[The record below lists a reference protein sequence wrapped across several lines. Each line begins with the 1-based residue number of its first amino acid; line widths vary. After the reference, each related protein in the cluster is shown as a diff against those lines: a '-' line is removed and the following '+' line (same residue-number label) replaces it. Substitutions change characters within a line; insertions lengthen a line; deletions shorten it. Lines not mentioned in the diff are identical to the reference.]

1 MSVAFRFLTAGESHG
16 EALVAV
22 IDGVPAGLPL
32 AEAHI
37 NEDLARRQRG
47 YGRGGRMKIERD
59 QVRILSGVRWGATLG
74 SPITLEIP
82 NRDWEN
88 WKTTMAVGAPEPGV
102 AQKQVTRPRP
112 GHADLAGAKKYG
124 HHDIRNVLERS
135 SARETTA
142 RVAVAG
148 IAKRLLAEF
157 GVTILSH
164 VTEIGPVRIAPG
176 LDLAWEEVRRRA
188 EASEV
193 RCADP
198 AAEAAMIAAIDE
210 AKARGDTLGG
220 VFEVVALGCPVGLGS
235 YVQWDRRLD
244 GRLAQAFC
252 SIQAIK
258 GCELGLGFETAR
270 RPGSA
275 VHDEILFDA
284 ESGFKRASNNAGGLE
299 GGVTNGQPVVV
310 RAAMKPLS
318 TLRTP
323 LRSVDVAT
331 KEAVEAVVERS
342 DVCAVPAAGIVG
354 EAMMAV
360 ALADAF
366 LEKFGGD
373 SLAEIRRN
381 YDAYLDGLK
390 RW

>member
-1 MSVAFRFLTAGESHG
+1 MSLAFRFLTAGESHG

-32 AEAHI
+32 TEADL
-37 NEDLARRQRG
+37 NLDLARRQKG
-47 YGRGGRMKIERD
+47 YGRGGRMKIEQDRA
-59 QVRILSGVRWGATLG
+59 RILSGVRWGVTLG
-74 SPITLEIP
+74 SPLALTIA

-88 WKTTMAVGAPEPGV
+88 WKATMAVAPPEPD
-102 AQKQVTRPRP
+102 APAKHVTRPRP
-112 GHADLAGAKKYG
+112 GHADLAGAMKYG
-124 HHDIRNVLERS
+124 HRDIRNVLERS

-148 IAKRLLAEF
+148 VARRLLGEF
-157 GVTILSH
+157 GVEILSH
-164 VTEIGPVRIAPG
+164 VVEIGGVRAAG
-176 LDLAWEEVRRRA
+176 LELPWGEIRRRA

-198 AAEAAMIAAIDE
+198 EAEARMIAAIDQ
-210 AKARGDTLGG
+210 ARDKGDTLGG
-220 VFEVVALGCPVGLGS
+220 IFEVVALGCPVGLGS

-244 GRLAQAFC
+244 GRLAQAVL

-258 GCELGLGFETAR
+258 GVEVGLGFETAR
-270 RPGSA
+270 RPGSQ
-275 VHDEILFDA
+275 VHDEILYDPDR
-284 ESGFKRASNNAGGLE
+284 GFKRSTNNAGGLE

-323 LRSVDVAT
+323 LRSVDVET

-354 EAMMAV
+354 EAMV
-360 ALADAF
+360 AIVLAQAF

-373 SLAEIRRN
+373 SLEEIRRN
-381 YDAYLDGLK
+381 YNQYQDSLK
-390 RW
+390 NW

>member
-1 MSVAFRFLTAGESHG
+1 MFRFLTAGESHG

-32 AEAHI
+32 VEADI

-47 YGRGGRMKIERD
+47 YGRGGRMKIEKD

-74 SPITLEIP
+74 SPITLQIS

-88 WKTTMAVGAPEPGV
+88 WKATMAVGEPPAG
-102 AQKQVTRPRP
+102 AARKEVTRPRP
-112 GHADLAGAKKYG
+112 GHADLAGAMKYG

-148 IAKRLLAEF
+148 VARRLLAEF
-157 GVTILSH
+157 GITILSH
-164 VTEIGPVRIAPG
+164 VTEIGGVRVATD
-176 LDLAWEEVRRRA
+176 LDLPWDEVKRRA

-198 AAEAAMIAAIDE
+198 ATEAAIIAAIDD
-210 AKARGDTLGG
+210 AKAKGDTLGG

-275 VHDEILFDA
+275 VHDEIVFA
-284 ESGFKRASNNAGGLE
+284 SGTGFNRSTNNAGGLE
-299 GGVTNGQPVVV
+299 GGVTNGQPVIA

-323 LRSVDVAT
+323 LKSVDLAT
-331 KEAVEAVVERS
+331 KEVVEAVVERS

-354 EAMMAV
+354 EAMMAIV
-360 ALADAF
+360 LADAL

-373 SLAEIRRN
+373 SVEEIRRN
-381 YDAYLDGLK
+381 YRAYQDGLAG
-390 RW
+390 W

>member
-1 MSVAFRFLTAGESHG
+1 MRGPFRFLTAGESHG

-22 IDGVPAGLPL
+22 IDGVPAGVPL
-32 AEAHI
+32 AEADI
-37 NEDLARRQRG
+37 DADLARRQRG

-59 QVRILSGVRWGATLG
+59 QVHILSGVRFGATLG
-74 SPITLEIP
+74 SPITLQIA

-88 WKTTMAVGAPEPGV
+88 WKAAMGVAPPPPGA

-112 GHADLAGAKKYG
+112 GHADLAGAMKYG

-148 IAKRLLAEF
+148 VAKRLLAEF
-157 GVTILSH
+157 GISILSH
-164 VTEIGPVRIAPG
+164 VTEIGPARIAPD
-176 LDLAWEEVRRRA
+176 LDLPWEEIRRRA

-198 AAEAAMIAAIDE
+198 AVEAAIIAAIDDAR
-210 AKARGDTLGG
+210 AKGDTLGG
-220 VFEVVALGCPVGLGS
+220 VFEVVALGCPAGLGS

-244 GRLAQAFC
+244 GRLAQAVC

-258 GCELGLGFETAR
+258 GCEFGLGFETAR

-284 ESGFKRASNNAGGLE
+284 ESGFKRASNRAGGLE
-299 GGVTNGQPVVV
+299 GGVTNGQPVIV
-310 RAAMKPLS
+310 RAAMKPIS
-318 TLRTP
+318 TLRKP

-331 KEAVEAVVERS
+331 KEPVEAVVERS

-354 EAMMAV
+354 EAMV
-360 ALADAF
+360 ALVLADAF

-373 SLAEIRRN
+373 SLVEIRRN
-381 YDAYLDGLK
+381 HDAYLDSLK
-390 RW
+390 SW